1 MSDKFDMQKAQAA
14 RDNLEGYYRYKAN
27 GYHPE
32 CEPLCVSEA
41 AMMLPAA
48 LDRIEELQATI
59 ESLKTAII
67 SDRTELVL
75 YSPDYIVWR
84 YHNDIDKI
92 ESQDDWEP
100 LEVEAKAQLA
110 REYPE
115 IFGDAK

>member
-1 MSDKFDMQKAQAA
+1 MNAGIEEI
-14 RDNLEGYYRYKAN
+14 REGYWDQH
-27 GYHPE
+27 GSDQE
-32 CEPLCVSEA
+32 I
-41 AMMLPAA
+41 
-48 LDRIEELQATI
+48 RIRTLFAHIGQLQATI

-92 ESQDDWEP
+92 ESQDDWLP
-100 LEVEAKAQLA
+100 LETEAKAQLA

-115 IFGDAK
+115 IFGDQK